1 MMSKLGGKTVYSHKY
16 CDLDNGTRM
25 YIFIDG
31 STWTTAE
38 YAQADDEE
46 QEEEEHEEEDQ

>member
-1 MMSKLGGKTVYSHKY
+1 MMSKLGGKSVYSHKY
-16 CDLDNGTRM
+16 CDLDYGTMM
-25 YIFIDG
+25 YIFSDG

-46 QEEEEHEEEDQ
+46 QEEDEQ